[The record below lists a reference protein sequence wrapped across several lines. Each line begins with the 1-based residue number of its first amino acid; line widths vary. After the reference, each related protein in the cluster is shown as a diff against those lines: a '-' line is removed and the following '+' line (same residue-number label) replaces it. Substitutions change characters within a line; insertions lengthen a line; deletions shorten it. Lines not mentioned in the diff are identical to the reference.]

1 VIDILGIKSIFR
13 FLVGGG
19 DIFRSGRWLILVD
32 FLVGREWR
40 FYMSE
45 FKHLLGGEQKVKI
58 RDSETVFF
66 GLMVRLY
73 KLGVI
78 GWVIWTH
85 GKESMDLTQSTRTR
99 GRSCFVSSTPP

>member
-45 FKHLLGGEQKVKI
+45 FKHLLGGEQRVKI

-73 KLGVI
+73 KLRVI
-78 GWVIWTH
+78 GWVDIEVAADRFEEVKARLVPRPW
-85 GKESMDLTQSTRTR
+85 RY
-99 GRSCFVSSTPP
+99 